1 MDVLHV
7 TRDMNSNVYRPALN
21 LRTIPVPC
29 SHADAKASVV
39 GNPHPLAIP
48 MASPIRCDHS
58 PDLDRYVTQKA
69 IDGLFVLIADE
80 EARIRM
86 DPAARTSDLLRR
98 VFGN

>member
-1 MDVLHV
+1 M
-7 TRDMNSNVYRPALN
+7 
-21 LRTIPVPC
+21 
-29 SHADAKASVV
+29 
-39 GNPHPLAIP
+39 
-48 MASPIRCDHS
+48 
-58 PDLDRYVTQKA
+58 TQKA